1 MRAARRAVV
10 RRRLPLPAPDAWELV
25 TDVRNHARWVPLTRI
40 DAAPRLAVGDR
51 FVAVTGQGARRR
63 GWGLHD
69 RMVVERAD
77 PPDPTSGSPG
87 RAVYRKLGP
96 VLLGTAEVR
105 VSPAGDGSV
114 LEWSEDVHVRGLPR
128 ALTAWALRPVLG
140 AMLRVVARRVVDELE
155 GSTRGGGGASRR

>member
-1 MRAARRAVV
+1 
-10 RRRLPLPAPDAWELV
+10 V

-51 FVAVTGQGARRR
+51 FVAVTGPGARRR

-128 ALTAWALRPVLG
+128 TLTAWALRPVLG